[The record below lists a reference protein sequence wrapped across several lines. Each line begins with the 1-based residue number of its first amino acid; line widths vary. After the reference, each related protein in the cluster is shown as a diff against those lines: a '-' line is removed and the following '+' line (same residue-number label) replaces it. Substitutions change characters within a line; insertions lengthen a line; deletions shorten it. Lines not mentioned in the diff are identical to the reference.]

1 MVILSNARR
10 TRIAKWGHSLAVRIP
25 KTFAREA
32 KLEDGTEV
40 DLSVSKG
47 YLLIA
52 PRAPEYRLEEMVGRI
67 TPQNRHDETDWGEPV
82 GREAW

>member
-1 MVILSNARR
+1 M
-10 TRIAKWGHSLAVRIP
+10 AVRIP

-67 TPQNRHDETDWGEPV
+67 TPQNHHDETDWGEPV